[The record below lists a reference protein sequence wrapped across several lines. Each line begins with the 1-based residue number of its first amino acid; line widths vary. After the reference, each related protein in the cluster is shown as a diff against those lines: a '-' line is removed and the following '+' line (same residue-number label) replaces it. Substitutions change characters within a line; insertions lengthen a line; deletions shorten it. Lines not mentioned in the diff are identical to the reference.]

1 MDIRI
6 RRMEEADVDGVSL
19 LADRLVGSSYY
30 TPDLVR
36 EYRRRSSA
44 GHDVFSYV
52 AETTDGELV
61 AFRFVLPA
69 GRWSGGRG
77 KGLSPERW
85 PADLSDTAY
94 FQSCFV
100 DDRCMGKGIGRRLA
114 WQAMDDLKRAGT
126 RAVVAH
132 SWKESPHGSSL
143 RYLTR
148 LGFQPVAEHL
158 EYWKEVDYV
167 CRRCGEPCLCTA
179 IEVVMDLE
187 AWEPPPEMER
197 IP

>member
-1 MDIRI
+1 M
-6 RRMEEADVDGVSL
+6 A
-19 LADRLVGSSYY
+19 
-30 TPDLVR
+30 
-36 EYRRRSSA
+36 
-44 GHDVFSYV
+44 
-52 AETTDGELV
+52 
-61 AFRFVLPA
+61 
-69 GRWSGGRG
+69 
-77 KGLSPERW
+77 
-85 PADLSDTAY
+85 DTAY

-114 WQAMDDLKRAGT
+114 WLAMDDLKRTGT

-148 LGFQPVAEHL
+148 LGFQAVSEHL
-158 EYWKEVDYV
+158 EYWKEVDYI
-167 CRRCGEPCLCTA
+167 CRRCGQPCLCTA